1 MNARLCSRSLA
12 AIATATLA
20 VGALAAPAGAAASAP
35 AVAPATTS
43 MTATTTTTTGSMS
56 ANLTI
61 GSVTLNG
68 TKGSNVTCTTKGTT
82 YTVKTSRTSVNGH
95 QITGNV
101 VVRNYTG
108 PGTYTA
114 TVSLSVKGPKVNAAG
129 AVKGVQVTIGD
140 DGGSWSFTK
149 TASGTTYPKLQGK
162 TVSGTLS
169 YVCNA

>member
-1 MNARLCSRSLA
+1 MNARLRSCTLA
-12 AIATATLA
+12 ALATATLA
-20 VGALAAPAGAAASAP
+20 VGALAAPAGAAAASPTIAP
-35 AVAPATTS
+35 AATSVVATS
-43 MTATTTTTTGSMS
+43 TSPGSVS

-61 GSVTLNG
+61 GSVTIDG
-68 TKGSNVTCTTKGTT
+68 TKASNVTCTTKGST
-82 YTVKTSRTSVNGH
+82 YTVKTSRTSVDGH
-95 QITGNV
+95 QLTGNV

-140 DGGSWSFTK
+140 TGGSWSFTK

-169 YVCNA
+169 YACNA